1 MQLDDWRQ
9 GQAVRISEDTK
20 DWIRVFAG
28 IAAFVVFIA
37 MIFIFGALICVGVE
51 WIMELRP

>member
-1 MQLDDWRQ
+1 MK
-9 GQAVRISEDTK
+9 ISEDTR

-28 IAAFVVFIA
+28 IAAFVVFIG
-37 MIFIFGALICVGVE
+37 MIFIFGAFVCVGVE